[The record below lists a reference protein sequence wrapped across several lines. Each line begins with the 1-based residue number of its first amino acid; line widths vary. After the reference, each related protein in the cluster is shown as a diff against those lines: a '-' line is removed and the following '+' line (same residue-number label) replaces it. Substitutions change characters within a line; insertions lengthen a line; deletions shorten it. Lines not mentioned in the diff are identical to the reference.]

1 MDVPRGRWRARTRL
15 AGLLFFAVAAAAA
28 ILLVLSDEAFEGERG
43 TALGPVLLVLAA
55 GAALLAAWQLE
66 RDTTATRQERADE
79 LAREAEREKAEARE
93 RVERAERELSGADSR
108 VREAERRVQAESE
121 RANRIDTERR
131 MEREW
136 HREMRQQLVET
147 HHSRGVLGD
156 LGDVRALVLHVAVT
170 LLEAEKGLLLARSD
184 ADGDGD
190 LDLVAYEGFDNDP
203 EHAAIA
209 QRFADRVLERDE
221 TIRED
226 SPRQAGG
233 GRGADADAEIEN
245 LVAIPI
251 YIREEFSGVVICAN
265 REGGFEEWDD
275 DVLLALGDHAG
286 AVLDNNRLHG
296 ELRGAYLGTVRV
308 LAEAIQAKDPF
319 LRGHSEEVSGY
330 VAAVA
335 DRLGVDSRRREE
347 LVFGSL
353 LHDVGKIGISERI
366 LLKPGKL
373 TPEER
378 TLIELHPRIGYR
390 LVEQVPALRPIAGA
404 ILHHHE
410 RFDGGGYPEGLA
422 GDSIPL
428 EARII
433 CVADSF
439 SAMTAERPY
448 RGRMSLAEAC
458 AELERCAGTQFDP
471 DVVRAFVEEVRRD
484 PFSGDGQ
491 AAAAMEDPLVD
502 RHREG
507 DEPVLGFGAHA
518 IVDNLTL
525 LYGHRYFHESAQA
538 AADRAA
544 AEDEPF
550 AIVLAELTEIAHLNR
565 LEGYTAGDEA
575 IRSAAKAIQRAA
587 VLCGGTAC
595 RASGRRLAVVAPATS
610 EEQAMRLAS
619 MVAGDLADGPRVAI
633 GCAVWR
639 PGDTGFDVVARARL
653 AVAPVPA
660 TAA

>member
-1 MDVPRGRWRARTRL
+1 MDVPRGRRDALGLTHARAFTTAVVLFVTIAAYTIITAAVDGALSNERGL
-15 AGLLFFAVAAAAA
+15 ALG
-28 ILLVLSDEAFEGERG
+28 LVLL
-43 TALGPVLLVLAA
+43 ALATGL
-55 GAALLAAWQLE
+55 GALIGWRLDRRTIAD
-66 RDTTATRQERADE
+66 RIGRTDE
-79 LAREAEREKAEARE
+79 LEKRVAEAE
-93 RVERAERELSGADSR
+93 ERAERESG
-108 VREAERRVQAESE
+108 
-121 RANRIDTERR
+121 RAQRIETERDA
-131 MEREW
+131 EREW
-136 HREMRQQLVET
+136 HREFRAQLIEA
-147 HHSRGVLGD
+147 HHEGGVLGD
-156 LGDVRALVLHVAVT
+156 ASDIRALVLRVAVT
-170 LLEAEKGLLLARSD
+170 LLESEKGLLLSRTD
-184 ADGDGD
+184 EDGDGD
-190 LDLVAYEGFDNDP
+190 LDLVAYQGFDNDP
-203 EHAAIA
+203 EHSAIA
-209 QRFADRVLERDE
+209 QRFAGRVLDRDE
-221 TIRED
+221 TVRED
-226 SPRQAGG
+226 APRQSEDGE
-233 GRGADADAEIEN
+233 RGSEADSEIEN

-251 YIREEFSGVVICAN
+251 YIRDRFSGVVVCAN
-265 REGGFEEWDD
+265 RDGGFEEWDD
-275 DVLLALGDHAG
+275 DVLIALGDHAG
-286 AVLDNNRLHG
+286 AVLDNSRLQG

-366 LLKPGKL
+366 LLKPAAL

-410 RFDGGGYPEGLA
+410 RYDGDGYPAGLA
-422 GDSIPL
+422 GEAIPL

-448 RGRMSLAEAC
+448 RGRMSLEQAC

-471 DVVRAFVEEVRRD
+471 QVVEAFVEEVRRD
-484 PFSGDGQ
+484 PFSGDGS
-491 AAAAMEDPLVD
+491 AAAAMEDPQVD
-502 RHREG
+502 AHRHG

-525 LYGHRYFHESAQA
+525 LYSHRYFHEAVEA
-538 AADRAA
+538 AAVRAA
-544 AEDEPF
+544 DGAEPF
-550 AIVLAELTEIAHLNR
+550 SVVLAELTELAHLNR
-565 LEGYTAGDEA
+565 LEGYPAGDEA
-575 IRSAAKAIQRAA
+575 IQNAARAVQRAA

-595 RASGRRLAVVAPATS
+595 RYSGRRLALIAPSTTGDEAR
-610 EEQAMRLAS
+610 RLAAT
-619 MVAGDLADGPRVAI
+619 VASELHGGARVAV
-633 GCAVWR
+633 GAAEWQ

-653 AVAPVPA
+653 AMAPAAAPA
-660 TAA
+660 G

>member
-1 MDVPRGRWRARTRL
+1 MDVPRGQWRGRARL
-15 AGLLFFAVAAAAA
+15 AAVLVFLAVSAAA
-28 ILLVLSDEAFEGERG
+28 ILLALTDSAFRGERWS
-43 TALGPVLLVLAA
+43 ALGPVLLALAA
-55 GAALLAAWQLE
+55 GAIVLLAWWWERRTTPEGQEALRRIEELE
-66 RDTTATRQERADE
+66 RARA
-79 LAREAEREKAEARE
+79 A
-93 RVERAERELSGADSR
+93 
-108 VREAERRVQAESE
+108 
-121 RANRIDTERR
+121 
-131 MEREW
+131 EREW
-136 HREMRQQLVET
+136 HRELRSQVAKAQRAGGALSG
-147 HHSRGVLGD
+147 HDD
-156 LGDVRALVLHVAVT
+156 LRALVLRVAVT
-170 LLEAEKGLLLARSD
+170 LLEAEKGLLLSR
-184 ADGDGD
+184 ADEDDDGD
-190 LDLVAYEGFDNDP
+190 LDLVAYEGFENDP

-209 QRFADRVLERDE
+209 QRFASRVLDRDQ

-226 SPRQAGG
+226 SPRHDGSS
-233 GRGADADAEIEN
+233 ADAEIRN

-251 YIREEFSGVVICAN
+251 YIRDRFSGVVICAN
-265 REGGFEEWDD
+265 RDGGFEDWDD
-275 DVLLALGDHAG
+275 EVLLALGDHAG
-286 AVLDNNRLHG
+286 AVLDNSRLHG

-335 DRLGVDSRRREE
+335 GQLGVDPRRREE

-366 LLKPGKL
+366 LLKPGAL

-390 LVEQVPALRPIAGA
+390 LVDQVPALRSIGDA

-410 RFDGGGYPEGLA
+410 RYDGGGYPEGLA
-422 GDSIPL
+422 GDAIPL

-448 RGRMSLAEAC
+448 RGRMSLEQAC

-484 PFSGDGQ
+484 PFGGDGKVT
-491 AAAAMEDPLVD
+491 AAMQDPEVAA
-502 RHREG
+502 HREG

-525 LYGHRYFHESAQA
+525 LYSHRYFHESAEA
-538 AADRAA
+538 AAARAA

-550 AIVLAELTEIAHLNR
+550 AVVLAELTEVAQLNR
-565 LEGYTAGDEA
+565 LEGYAAGDEA
-575 IRSAAKAIQRAA
+575 IRTAARAIQHAA

-595 RASGRRLAVVAPATS
+595 RCSGRRVALIAPACD
-610 EEQAMRLAS
+610 EEQAAHLAS
-619 MVAGDLADGPRVAI
+619 VVAGDLAAGPRVAI
-633 GCAVWR
+633 GQAVWR
-639 PGDTGFDVVARARL
+639 SGDTGFDVVARARL
-653 AVAPVPA
+653 AVTPVPA
-660 TAA
+660 PA

>member
-1 MDVPRGRWRARTRL
+1 MRGTLDPVDVPRGRWRARVR
-15 AGLLFFAVAAAAA
+15 AAAILLFAVMGAAS
-28 ILLVLSDEAFEGERG
+28 ILLVLSDAAFRGERG
-43 TALGPVLLVLAA
+43 SALAPVLLALAA

-66 RDTTATRQERADE
+66 RGSIA
-79 LAREAEREKAEARE
+79 AREARAGDLERSRDEALAGARDAEA
-93 RVERAERELSGADSR
+93 RAEREHQRAEHA
-108 VREAERRVQAESE
+108 EAARRS
-121 RANRIDTERR
+121 
-131 MEREW
+131 EREW
-136 HREMRQQLVET
+136 HREMRQQLIEA
-147 HHSRGVLGD
+147 HHKHGVLGD
-156 LGDVRALVLHVAVT
+156 TSDIRALVLRMAVT
-170 LLEAEKGLLLARSD
+170 LLEADKGILLSRED

-190 LDLVAYEGFDNDP
+190 LDVVAYEGFDHDP
-203 EHAAIA
+203 DHAAIA
-209 QRFADRVLERDE
+209 QRFADRVLDRNE

-226 SPRQAGG
+226 APQHAADGSGSP
-233 GRGADADAEIEN
+233 ADAEIEN

-251 YIREEFSGVVICAN
+251 YIRDRFSGVVVCAN
-265 REGGFEEWDD
+265 RDGGFEEWDD

-335 DRLGVDSRRREE
+335 GRLGIEPRRREE

-366 LLKPGKL
+366 LLKPGAL

-378 TLIELHPRIGYR
+378 TLIELHPRIGFR
-390 LVEQVPALRPIAGA
+390 LVEQVPALRPIADA

-410 RFDGGGYPEGLA
+410 RYDGDGYPEGLA
-422 GDSIPL
+422 GEAIPL

-448 RGRMSLAEAC
+448 RGRMSLEEAC
-458 AELERCAGTQFDP
+458 VELERCAGSQFDP
-471 DVVRAFVEEVRRD
+471 AVVGAFVEEVRRD
-484 PFSGDGQ
+484 PFSGDGE
-491 AAAAMEDPLVD
+491 ATAAMEDPQVD

-525 LYGHRYFHESAQA
+525 LYSHRYFHESAEA
-538 AADRAA
+538 AANRAA
-544 AEDEPF
+544 AEAEPF
-550 AIVLAELTEIAHLNR
+550 AVVLAELTEVAHVNR

-575 IRSAAKAIQRAA
+575 IRAAAKAVQRAA

-595 RASGRRLAVVAPATS
+595 RCSGRRVALIAPACD
-610 EEQAMRLAS
+610 EEQATRMASVIAAELA
-619 MVAGDLADGPRVAI
+619 AGPRVAI

-639 PGDTGFDVVARARL
+639 DGDSGFDVIARARL

-660 TAA
+660 AA